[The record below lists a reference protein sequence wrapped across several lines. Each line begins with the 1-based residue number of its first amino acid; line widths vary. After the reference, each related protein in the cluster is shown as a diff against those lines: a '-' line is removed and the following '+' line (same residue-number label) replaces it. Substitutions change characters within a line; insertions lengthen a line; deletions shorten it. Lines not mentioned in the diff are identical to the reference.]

1 MAMMG
6 LCHFT
11 RVGCLHQE
19 TGYLRVEHPLH
30 YYAQRG
36 QRYVNVECRFDSS
49 FASMKSV
56 AWRKWSNP
64 AVCVLGRWRRTML
77 FVRIIRKDCVN
88 IISASFVDICEVIV
102 AIFALTVALTNCT
115 YLL

>member
-49 FASMKSV
+49 CINEICCLAKVVESGGVRFRPLASHY
-56 AWRKWSNP
+56 
-64 AVCVLGRWRRTML
+64 AVCQDYKERLCKYYKCFIRR
-77 FVRIIRKDCVN
+77 
-88 IISASFVDICEVIV
+88 
-102 AIFALTVALTNCT
+102 
-115 YLL
+115 YL